1 MPTFFKGETKD
12 AGSQKI
18 AKLQILKVM
27 FHYEKMKNSFPKALS
42 ESRYAWH
49 KEYWSLCSPVCKT
62 GSCEANLIP
71 SVHLGNIM
79 DSYVSDG
86 LQRVANR
93 KQQVKGTFTGTMNG
107 WSKKAQLNLETAKE
121 DYQCQ
126 ETLKQQL
133 QEDPKKLWFYFS
145 QQFLTQNKF

>member
-1 MPTFFKGETKD
+1 
-12 AGSQKI
+12 
-18 AKLQILKVM
+18 
-27 FHYEKMKNSFPKALS
+27 
-42 ESRYAWH
+42 
-49 KEYWSLCSPVCKT
+49 
-62 GSCEANLIP
+62 
-71 SVHLGNIM
+71 M